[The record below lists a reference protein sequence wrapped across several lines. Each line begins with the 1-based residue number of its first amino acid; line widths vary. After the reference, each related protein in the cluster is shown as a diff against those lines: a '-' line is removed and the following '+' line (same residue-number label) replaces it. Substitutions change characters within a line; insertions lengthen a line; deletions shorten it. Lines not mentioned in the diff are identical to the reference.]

1 MNYSVLMSV
10 YAKDNSDYLITAI
23 ESMLKQTIKP
33 EQFVIVQDG
42 TVGDETQHILKH
54 YETKYP
60 SLFTIVRL
68 KENGGLANA
77 LNLGL
82 QECRNELVARMDADD
97 ISLPERCEKELKKFE
112 ENPELVICGC
122 NIDEFYKTPENVRTS
137 RVVPSDYKA
146 ILKFMRLRQ
155 PFNHPTVIYKKSKVI
170 EAGGYLPLRRKEDFD
185 LFSRMLV
192 NGNYAE
198 NIDESLYLYRC
209 NEDNY
214 ARRKSWVNLKAAL
227 KVYQLHYKRGSCT
240 IIDFLVIITGEII
253 FFVSPVLIMKFI
265 SNNLLRDRRDIDE

>member
-10 YAKDNSDYLITAI
+10 YAKDNSDYLIMAV

-42 TVGDETQHILKH
+42 TVGDEIQHILKH

-77 LNLGL
+77 LNHGL

-112 ENPELVICGC
+112 ENPELMICGC

-214 ARRKSWVNLKAAL
+214 ARRKSWLNYKNAIYVYSRHLKRKGCNIVDFCIIVAAE
-227 KVYQLHYKRGSCT
+227 T
-240 IIDFLVIITGEII
+240 FFL
-253 FFVSPVLIMKFI
+253 FLPNKLMKKLSDKI
-265 SNNLLRDRRDIDE
+265 LRKTVQYN

>member
-10 YAKDNSDYLITAI
+10 YAKDKSDYLITAI

-42 TVGDETQHILKH
+42 TVGDEIQNILKH

-77 LNLGL
+77 LNHGL

-122 NIDEFYKTPENVRTS
+122 NIDEFYKTPGNVKTS
-137 RVVPSDYKA
+137 RVVPSDYKS

-155 PFNHPTVIYKKSKVI
+155 PFNHATVIYKRSKVV
-170 EAGGYLPLRRKEDFD
+170 ETGGYIPLRRKEDFD

-192 NGNYAE
+192 NGNYAL
-198 NIDESLYLYRC
+198 NIDESLYLCRA
-209 NEDNY
+209 NEENY
-214 ARRKSWVNLKAAL
+214 ARRKSWLNYKNAIYVYSRHLKRKGCNIVDFCIIVSAETFFL
-227 KVYQLHYKRGSCT
+227 FLPNKLMQKLSDKILRKKVQY
-240 IIDFLVIITGEII
+240 
-253 FFVSPVLIMKFI
+253 
-265 SNNLLRDRRDIDE
+265 N